1 MPWSNQQDR
10 AVKRTIEGMIEAG
23 EPLIREAI
31 EALRTYHNAQ
41 SAEVSAE
48 EVERLRVIA
57 ESAFQAVT
65 QYQLYALGHQPLTR
79 H

>member
-1 MPWSNQQDR
+1 
-10 AVKRTIEGMIEAG
+10 MIEAG

-41 SAEVSAE
+41 TAEVPAE

-57 ESAFQAVT
+57 ESAFQAVNE
-65 QYQLYALGHQPLTR
+65 YQLYALGHQPLTR